1 MTCARHRVRH
11 RSCAGADPFGLN
23 CPSDTQV
30 EYSLEQTSQAKQA
43 LIEKLSALQQRLAA
57 EGDGQQQEELRQ
69 EIHKVASDVQEQTF
83 LESDIRKAQE
93 IKEEYQAIAVRRN
106 AMKADHAG
114 AAGAGAAAAV
124 AATAAAA
131 APQYVLPGASLAV
144 GAAAAGAV
152 YGAPNV
158 AANWGGLPLM

>member
-23 CPSDTQV
+23 CTSDTQV

-106 AMKADHAG
+106 AFKADHAG
-114 AAGAGAAAAV
+114 PAGAGAAAV
-124 AATAAAA
+124 AATAASA
-131 APQYVLPGASLAV
+131 APQYVLPGASFAV
-144 GAAAAGAV
+144 GAASGAV
-152 YGAPNV
+152 YGAPNI
-158 AANWGGLPLM
+158 AANWGGIPLM